1 MSAVATREREA
12 GGGHD
17 RASTEAPPERLFEPE
32 GPTLEASVLSTWHE
46 LRSDGQAAC
55 PVCSGEMA
63 AGSGCAS
70 CGSDLS

>member
-1 MSAVATREREA
+1 MSAAATREREA

-17 RASTEAPPERLFEPE
+17 RASAEVPHERLFEPD
-32 GPTLEASVLSTWHE
+32 GPTLEASVLSAWHE
-46 LRSDGQAAC
+46 LSSDGRAAC
-55 PVCSGEMA
+55 PVCGGEMS